1 MTCNR
6 YPRFYKE
13 QYIGK
18 SSIVLRTLWDIVIDS
33 ECDFGIK
40 NIEKLD
46 SVIKLENTVFE
57 RQTFSKPP
65 LYGRFSPLVTS

>member
-13 QYIGK
+13 QYIEK

-40 NIEKLD
+40 TLKNSTL
-46 SVIKLENTVFE
+46 
-57 RQTFSKPP
+57 
-65 LYGRFSPLVTS
+65 